1 MNKIDFSHLNEKQQE
16 AVRTVNGPVLSW
28 SILAGAGSGKT
39 SVITYRIAY
48 MLENGISANNILAL
62 TFTNKAANE
71 MNERIK
77 KLIGK
82 EKSNNLTICTFH
94 ALGVKILREQYQK
107 AGLSKNFTIYT
118 DSDLERVV
126 KDIFKE
132 YFNKEDV
139 DIKIRDVLN
148 VISEAKNKL
157 ISPKQFKTIAN
168 SEFLSIVS
176 KVYDHY
182 DRYLKIYSSVDFDDL
197 ISKPIEIFKNYP
209 EVLEYYQNRFKYI
222 MVDEFQDTN
231 DSQFM
236 IIDLLAKKYKNIF
249 VVGDDDQS
257 IYGFRGANIN
267 NILINFSENFKG
279 LKEIKLEQNYR
290 SSGNILK
297 AANSVISKN
306 INRKD
311 KELKTSKG
319 DGEKILCYIV
329 DDQTSEVEKIV
340 RKIKYLNKEGV
351 KFQDIA
357 VIFRSNH
364 QGTKFEEAMIQKE
377 IPYKVVGDTSFYDRK
392 EIKDV
397 LSYLVLL
404 INEKSEI
411 HLKRVINYP
420 ARNIGATTVEKLMQ
434 YANQNN
440 TSFLEALRNCD
451 KVITTK
457 KTVESILSFLKLIEK
472 YKKILNDFLSLDNLN
487 AFIKEINIKNQII
500 EENKDVKSGEFKIK
514 NIDTFLNNMYRF
526 TNDKN
531 MPLDEYLLNFLLEP
545 DSNKKEEKKD
555 EVTLLTIHAAK
566 GLEFDY
572 VFIPGFN
579 EGIIPHERSI
589 ETGNSKDIEEE
600 RRLAYVAITRAKKQL
615 IISMLRMKE
624 VYGKLLEC
632 EPSRFI
638 SDIPKNVLEIVD
650 FAKGQS
656 DISDAEIEEEA
667 FAKLDEI
674 FGKF

>member
-16 AVRTVNGPVLSW
+16 AIKTVNGPVLV
-28 SILAGAGSGKT
+28 LAGAGSGKT

-48 MLENGISANNILAL
+48 MIEKDVSPKNILAV

-71 MNERIK
+71 MKERIS
-77 KLIGK
+77 KLIGSENAK
-82 EKSNNLTICTFH
+82 NITVCTFH
-94 ALGVKILREQYQK
+94 ALGVRILREQYQK
-107 AGLSKNFTIYT
+107 AGLTKNFTIYT

-132 YFNKEDV
+132 YFNKEDI
-139 DIKIRDVLN
+139 DIKIRDILN
-148 VISEAKNKL
+148 IISEAKSKF

-168 SEFLSIVS
+168 SEFLSVVS
-176 KVYDHY
+176 KVYDYY
-182 DRYLKIYSSVDFDDL
+182 DKYLKIYSSVDFDDL

-222 MVDEFQDTN
+222 MVDEYQDTN

-236 IIDLLAKKYKNIF
+236 IIDMLAKKYKNIF

-257 IYGFRGANIN
+257 IYGFRGANVD
-267 NILINFSENFKG
+267 NILQFTKQFAG
-279 LKEIKLEQNYR
+279 TKEIKLEQNYR
-290 SSGNILK
+290 STTSILN
-297 AANSVISKN
+297 AANGVIKGNKNRTDKSLWSKV
-306 INRKD
+306 
-311 KELKTSKG
+311 G
-319 DGEKILCYIV
+319 VGEKILCYLI

-340 RKIKYLNKEGV
+340 RKIKYLNKEGCDY
-351 KFQDIA
+351 KNIA
-357 VIFRSNH
+357 IIYRSNH

-392 EIKDV
+392 EIRDV

-404 INEKSEI
+404 INEKSEV

-440 TSFLEALRNCD
+440 TSFLEALKNCD

-500 EENKDVKSGEFKIK
+500 EENKDIKSGEFKIK
-514 NIDTFLNNMYRF
+514 NIDTFINNMYRF

-589 ETGNSKDIEEE
+589 ETGNPKDIEEE

-624 VYGKLLEC
+624 VYGKLIDC

-638 SDIPKNVLEIVD
+638 RDIPKNVVEFID